1 MTRHLVN
8 IVDKASS
15 QHHDGG
21 VSSETVM
28 PECHRGVVAA
38 GLGGSRRDAG
48 VDPRLGPDSLTWSRF
63 GDYRTALLIG
73 WAGTLQVMHP
83 VISAALVEHSDFLD
97 NPTNRLVRSA
107 IPITRAVYEGPVTGR
122 AIRDEHVNIR
132 GHYTS
137 DGDVSADG
145 VRYHALNPEPFFW
158 AHATFFM
165 MQIAPAGVFTAP
177 LTAEEKEQL
186 YQESR
191 TWYAQYGMSLRGTP
205 ETFEDFMRYWDN
217 TIETVLTRTELID
230 RAAPFYAG
238 HPGPPPYPQVPGW
251 LWNIIGPPSTR
262 LGLWVCR
269 ALLPERARE
278 SLGWTWTASD
288 QRRFDVFACAV
299 RGVFT
304 VIPRPLRL
312 SWIARRGY
320 RQTNR
325 KTLA

>member
-1 MTRHLVN
+1 MRL
-8 IVDKASS
+8 
-15 QHHDGG
+15 
-21 VSSETVM
+21 
-28 PECHRGVVAA
+28 
-38 GLGGSRRDAG
+38 
-48 VDPRLGPDSLTWSRF
+48 RLGPQSLTWSRF

-97 NPTNRLVRSA
+97 NPMNRLARSA
-107 IPITRAVYEGPVTGR
+107 IPITRAVYEGSVTGR
-122 AIRDEHVNIR
+122 SIRDEHVNIR
-132 GHYTS
+132 GRYTAN
-137 DGDVSADG
+137 GDASADG
-145 VRYHALNPEPFFW
+145 IRYHALNPEPFFW

-251 LWNIIGPPSTR
+251 LWKIIGPPCAR
-262 LGLWVCR
+262 LVLWVCR
-269 ALLPERARE
+269 ALLPETARE
-278 SLGWTWTASD
+278 ALGWTWTTSD
-288 QRRFDVFACAV
+288 QRRFDVFAFAV
-299 RGVFT
+299 RGIFSVM
-304 VIPRPLRL
+304 PRPLRL

-320 RQTNR
+320 RQASQG
-325 KTLA
+325 TLA